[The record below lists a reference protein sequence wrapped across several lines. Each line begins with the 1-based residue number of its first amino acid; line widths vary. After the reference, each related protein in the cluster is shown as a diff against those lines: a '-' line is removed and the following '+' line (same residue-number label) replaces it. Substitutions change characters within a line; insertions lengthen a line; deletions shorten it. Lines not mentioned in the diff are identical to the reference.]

1 MVSLQQ
7 FRTLHSVRSHGGIH
21 AAAKALHL
29 SPSAVS
35 QQIKA
40 LGSEC
45 GFPLVEPDG
54 RGIKLTEDGSRIAQ
68 IASQI
73 ADLWESSVSH
83 RSADGAMAVAR
94 RRCVKVG
101 AFPSALVRCVLPAIS
116 CSGDLPFDMHLFE
129 TAPYEGR
136 RLVGEGV
143 LEAAVSLQE
152 TGEEPRDLL
161 RVVPLRHD
169 PFLFV
174 GPPDLISAV
183 TRPGAG
189 QPLSAMRWVLP
200 RAGSDCDRLIATHFA
215 RHKITARPVGRTDD
229 WVLAQEMAIALNA
242 LAFVPSSALATRS
255 DLARCLQAG
264 EIPAPARTVVLVAEA
279 AAAATGWFTVLQQ
292 RLQQAYTRTAGV
304 AYGT

>member
-40 LGSEC
+40 LGSEY

-73 ADLWESSVSH
+73 ADLWESSVSR

-129 TAPYEGR
+129 TAPYE
-136 RLVGEGV
+136 
-143 LEAAVSLQE
+143 E

-304 AYGT
+304 VYGT